1 MLVAV
6 QRAMGVAACTLL
18 LLIVTTCNV
27 DKLTNSQ
34 PPVATLAVAPGK
46 LSQTAAV
53 GSMALRLDSVALANA
68 GDGGGPLSWSAGSML
83 GSAWLSLTP
92 KNGATP
98 AWLRVQLD
106 PTGLTPGAYHDTVV
120 VSAGNATHS
129 PAAVPVDFVVH
140 PCVAAAITPDA
151 LLTDSLTRQ
160 SCGAPHRAGSFAQLY
175 SFTGRAG
182 DSVSVLMAAPALDG
196 YVVLDSSTA
205 GTAPALAE
213 NDRCA
218 TSGDAC
224 LRYELLRVGG
234 TYTIEATS
242 AAAGATGAYTLSV
255 SRPRAPAAPGSVAQ
269 LRSDSTTAVPLG
281 SVTDEPTVVVRGV
294 VTDPDIAD
302 TLRLQVEVQPV
313 GTAFTDLP
321 TAASD
326 PVASGQ
332 PAVVALT
339 GLADDAAYHW
349 QARALDQTGRSSA
362 WVPFGSNAETV
373 ADFVTAVPQP
383 PAAPGALAQFQ
394 SDGVASIA
402 VGGTA
407 KGRSVVFKATATD
420 PNAAD
425 QLRLDVEVEP
435 LGTAF
440 SGVPSGSGASV
451 ANGATATATVAGL
464 NDNVSYH
471 WQARAVDQ
479 TGRAGP
485 WAAFGGNAETVSDFR
500 VAVTVTQLAF
510 TVPPSTTAAGA
521 AITPA
526 VQVTAQDA
534 LGATVVSFTGDVTV
548 TLATNPAGG
557 TLGGTTTLPAV
568 NGVATFANLTI
579 ERVGQGYT
587 LRASTGA
594 LSQTSAP
601 FEITTAAAGKLAMVT
616 QPSAAAQSGVA
627 FSTQPAV
634 QVQDPSGN
642 PVADPNVVVTAVI
655 ASGPSGATLA
665 SASATTS
672 SSGRATFSG
681 LAISGP
687 TGSYTLSFVA
697 SGLAPV
703 SSNGITLAAG
713 PASALAIVT
722 QPSASVQSGSAFPQ
736 QPVLQLHDAA
746 GNAVHRSGVAVT
758 AALASGGPALSGA
771 NPIATNNSGT
781 ATFTNLTITGIAGA
795 RTLSFTAPQ
804 LGTVTSTT
812 VTVTAGPATQIAIN
826 GGDKQT
832 APVGGTV
839 PIQPSVIVKD
849 GGGNPVGG
857 VTVTFAVAPGSGSIT
872 GASQTTNA
880 SGIASV
886 GSWTLGTTA
895 GTNTL
900 TATASGLTGSP
911 VTFTATGTAGGA
923 GSIALSAGDN
933 QTATVNTAVATAPA
947 VIVRD
952 QFNNPVAGVAV
963 VFAVGSGSGT
973 SSITGADQT
982 TNASGIATVGS
993 WTLGRTTGGYT
1004 LTASS
1009 AGLTGSPVT
1018 FTATARAAAPASI
1031 AVSAGNNQSAP
1042 AGSAVPTPPAV
1053 VLRDQFDNPVAG
1065 VAVTF
1070 AVAAGG
1076 GSVNPTT
1083 PVTTGAD
1090 GIAAVTS
1097 WTLGTTAGT
1106 NRLTATAS
1114 GSGITGNPL
1123 SFTATGT
1130 AGAAARLA
1138 MATQPSGTVQ
1148 SGVIFPQQPVVQ
1160 LEDASGNPV
1169 SQSGTTVTAA
1179 IASGGGT
1186 LGGTATATTNS
1197 AGTAVFTNLSII
1209 GTVGPRTLGFSA
1221 TGFTGVTSAT
1231 VDVTAGAATQIAV
1244 NAGDQQTATTGT
1256 AVAVPPSVI
1265 VKDASGN
1272 PVQGVAVTFAEAGG
1286 GGSITGANQI
1296 TNASGIATVGSWT
1309 LGMTA
1314 GTNTLTA
1321 TAPGLTGSPVTFTAT
1336 GAPGAPA
1343 HLTKFSGDGLTGQVG
1358 TTLGTPHT
1366 VLVTDANSNPVP
1378 NVTVSWAAASGGGS
1392 VNPTTSQTDV
1402 NGHASTIRTLGAT
1415 PGTQTT
1421 TAGAAGLTPVT
1432 FTITATVAG
1441 ATQMTLN
1448 GGDRQTGVVGS
1459 TLPTTLSVRVADQF
1473 NNPVAGVQISWSVV
1487 DGGGSVNPAITTS
1500 NTSGIAS
1507 TSWTLGT
1514 RMTPTDSTQV
1524 VQATGVGSP
1533 VNFTGFTVPGPV
1545 SASQTTV
1552 VASPA
1557 TITASTG
1564 SSASTIT
1571 VTARDPYGNVIRGK
1585 TVVLAATGTGN
1596 ALVQPS
1602 PDTTIASG
1610 VASGTLSST
1619 VAQGK
1624 TVSAT
1629 VAGTAITQQATV
1641 TVSPAAAASL
1651 DFIVQPSNVAAGVA
1665 IAPPIQVEVR
1675 DQFQNRATAATP
1687 GIMLALNP
1695 NPGSATLGGTLPR
1708 TAVNGVATFDDI
1720 TVDRAAN
1727 GYQLVASS
1735 APLTATTSALFNVTT
1750 APATSIAINAGNN
1763 QTATVGTAVATPPS
1777 VLVRDQFNNP
1787 VAGVPVTFAAG
1798 PGGSTVSPT
1807 TPVTTNASGIAAVTS
1822 WTLGHTAGTNTLTA
1836 SATGLT
1842 GSPVTFSA
1850 SGTAGPATQIALNA
1864 GNSQTAP
1871 AGTAVATPPSVL
1883 VRDQFNNPVAG
1894 VAVTFAPASGSGT
1907 VNPTTPV
1914 TTDASGVA
1922 AVSSWTLGTTP
1933 GTNTLTATAS
1943 GLSGSPVTFT
1953 ATGTTG
1959 AATQIAIKGGNGQ
1972 TATVATAVATPPS
1985 VIVRDQ
1991 FNNPVAGV
1999 AVTFAVASGNGSVD
2013 PTTAVTTNGSG
2024 IAAVT
2029 SWTLGPSAGTNT
2041 LTATAP
2047 GLTGSPVTFTATG
2060 TAGSASSIA
2069 LHAGDNQSAPAG
2081 TAVAT
2086 PPAALVR
2093 DQHGNPVQGVS
2104 VTFAVASGGGSV
2116 NPTSPVATG
2125 LDGIAAATSWTL
2137 GPTEGTNTLTASSA
2151 GLTGSP
2157 VTFTATGTPGA
2168 AARLALTT
2176 PPSSTAQ
2183 NGVPFAQQPVLQVQD
2198 ANGNPINQSGTT
2210 VTASIASGPSGA
2222 TLGNATATTGSN
2234 GAASFSGL
2242 RLSGTAGSYTLRFEA
2257 SGLATATSGTI
2268 SLSAGAVASLGVNGG
2283 NNQTATAGTAVA
2295 TPPSVLARDASGNPV
2310 AGVSVTFA
2318 VATGGGSVEPTAP
2331 VVTGANGVAAAT
2343 SWTLGATA
2351 GSNTLTA
2358 TAAGSGISGNPVT
2371 FTATGTA
2378 GAAARLSISTEPS
2391 STAQSGVSLA
2401 QQPVIQ
2407 LRDANGNPVSQVG
2420 VSVTVA
2426 IASGPSGSTLGG
2438 TTSATTN
2445 ATGTASFSDV
2455 AIAGPVG
2462 SYTLGFSA
2470 TGFTGVA
2477 SGAIAVSAGPAAAI
2491 AVDAGNDQ
2499 SAPAGSAV
2507 ATPPSV
2513 IVRDASGNPVAG
2525 ISVTFA
2531 VASGGGSV
2539 NPTSPVPT
2547 GANGVAAATS
2557 WTLGSAAGANT
2568 LTAAAAGSGI
2578 SGNPVTFTA
2587 TGTAGAA
2594 ARLSITTQPSSAGQS
2609 GAPLAQQPVLQLQD
2623 AGGNP
2628 VGEAGVVVTATVASG
2643 PAGAA
2648 LANASATTNASGV
2661 ASFGGLT
2668 LTGTVGSYTLSF
2680 GASPL
2685 TPATSGT
2692 ITLSAGAAATIAVG
2706 AGNDQSAVAGT
2717 AVAIPPAAVV
2727 KDASG
2732 NPVSGVS
2739 VSFAVATG
2747 NGTVDPTTPVI
2758 TGTDGVAAV
2767 RSWTLGP
2774 TAGAN
2779 TLTATAPGLT
2789 GSPVTFTATATV
2801 GAPASLTKS
2810 SGDNLSG
2817 QVGSTLA
2824 TPHEVLVTDARGNP
2838 VSGVR
2843 VDWQAA
2849 TGGGSV
2855 NPTSSTTDVNGHA
2868 TTTRTLGV
2876 VPGTQT
2882 TTATATLSGGPATV
2896 TFTITAT
2903 IAGASRMTKTG
2914 GDLQKD
2920 TVGATLPVPLS
2931 VKVTDDFNNP
2941 VANVTVSW
2949 TVIDGGGSVAPTTVS
2964 TDANGLAS
2972 TQWTL
2977 GTRMTATDSTQ
2988 AVQATGVGSPL
2999 NFLATSR
3006 PGAVSA
3012 SRTTVTASQ
3021 STISASSGGSAATI
3035 TVTALDGF
3043 GNPIGGKTVT
3053 LTATGNG
3060 NTLTQPAGPTNT
3072 SGVAS
3077 GTLSST
3083 VAEAKTVS
3091 ATVGGT
3097 AIAQQATVTV
3107 NPATA
3112 AKLVFLVPPGNATA
3126 GAVITPPPE
3135 VEIRDQFDN
3144 RVSSAT
3150 NGVTM
3155 ALGANPAGAILSGVG
3170 PVAAVSGVATFSNLS
3185 VDRAGTGYTLVASA
3199 SGLSPATSTAFNVAA
3214 GAVSAAQ
3221 SSVTAAPVT
3230 VAAGQTTTITVTAR
3244 DAAGDPVS
3252 GATVVLAATGDG
3264 NNLSQPAAAT
3274 NGSGVATGTL
3284 SSTRAETKTVSA
3296 TINGI
3301 GITQTASVTV
3311 TAGPA
3316 AEIAVNAGNNQSATV
3331 GTAVATPPAVIVH
3344 DASGNPVAGLAVT
3357 FHVASGSGT
3366 ADPTT
3371 PVTTNGSG
3379 IAALTS
3385 WTLGPTAGTNTLTA
3399 TAAGSGI
3406 SGNPVTFTAD
3416 GTAGAAGRVAFTTA
3430 PSGTAQNGVALA
3442 QQPVLQLED
3451 ANGNPVSQSGVVVTA
3466 TVSPAGATP

>member
-1 MLVAV
+1 
-6 QRAMGVAACTLL
+6 MGVAACTLL
-18 LLIVTTCNV
+18 LLIVSTCNV

-34 PPVATLAVAPGK
+34 TPVATLAVAPGK

-218 TSGDAC
+218 TSGEAC

-339 GLADDAAYHW
+339 GLGDDAAYHW

-451 ANGATATATVAGL
+451 ANGTTATATVAGL

-548 TLATNPAGG
+548 ALATNPAGG
-557 TLGGTTTLPAV
+557 TLGGTTTLAAV

-594 LSQTSAP
+594 LSQTSPP
-601 FEITTAAAGKLAMVT
+601 FEITTAAAGKLGMVT

-627 FSTQPAV
+627 FATQPAV

-672 SSGRATFSG
+672 ASGGATFSG

-746 GNAVHRSGVAVT
+746 GNAVHQSSVAVT

-771 NPIATNNSGT
+771 N
-781 ATFTNLTITGIAGA
+781 
-795 RTLSFTAPQ
+795 
-804 LGTVTSTT
+804 
-812 VTVTAGPATQIAIN
+812 
-826 GGDKQT
+826 
-832 APVGGTV
+832 

-1053 VLRDQFDNPVAG
+1053 VLRDQFDNAVPG

-1070 AVAAGG
+1070 AVAAGS

-1097 WTLGTTAGT
+1097 WTLGTTAGA

-1169 SQSGTTVTAA
+1169 SQGGTTVTAA

-1186 LGGTATATTNS
+1186 LGGTATATTNA

-1358 TTLGTPHT
+1358 TTLSTPHT

-1441 ATQMTLN
+1441 ATQMTLS

-1459 TLPTTLSVRVADQF
+1459 TLPTALSVRVADQF

-1571 VTARDPYGNVIRGK
+1571 VTGRDQYGNVIRGK

-1610 VASGTLSST
+1610 VATGTLSST

-1651 DFIVQPSNVAAGVA
+1651 DFLVQPSNVAAGVA

-1822 WTLGHTAGTNTLTA
+1822 WTLGHTAGPNTLTA

-1850 SGTAGPATQIALNA
+1850 SGTAGPATQIVLNA

-1922 AVSSWTLGTTP
+1922 AVSAWTLGSAP

-1953 ATGTTG
+1953 ATGTAG
-1959 AATQIAIKGGNGQ
+1959 SATQIAINGGNGQ
-1972 TATVATAVATPPS
+1972 IATVGTAVATPPS

-1991 FNNPVAGV
+1991 FNNPVSGV
-1999 AVTFAVASGNGSVD
+1999 AVTFAVASGNGTVD

-2086 PPAALVR
+2086 PPAVLVR

-2104 VTFAVASGGGSV
+2104 VTFAVALGGGSV

-2125 LDGIAAATSWTL
+2125 PDGIAAATSWTL
-2137 GPTEGTNTLTASSA
+2137 GPTEGTNTLTASS
-2151 GLTGSP
+2151 
-2157 VTFTATGTPGA
+2157 
-2168 AARLALTT
+2168 
-2176 PPSSTAQ
+2176 
-2183 NGVPFAQQPVLQVQD
+2183 
-2198 ANGNPINQSGTT
+2198 
-2210 VTASIASGPSGA
+2210 
-2222 TLGNATATTGSN
+2222 
-2234 GAASFSGL
+2234 
-2242 RLSGTAGSYTLRFEA
+2242 
-2257 SGLATATSGTI
+2257 
-2268 SLSAGAVASLGVNGG
+2268 
-2283 NNQTATAGTAVA
+2283 
-2295 TPPSVLARDASGNPV
+2295 
-2310 AGVSVTFA
+2310 
-2318 VATGGGSVEPTAP
+2318 
-2331 VVTGANGVAAAT
+2331 
-2343 SWTLGATA
+2343 
-2351 GSNTLTA
+2351 
-2358 TAAGSGISGNPVT
+2358 
-2371 FTATGTA
+2371 
-2378 GAAARLSISTEPS
+2378 
-2391 STAQSGVSLA
+2391 
-2401 QQPVIQ
+2401 
-2407 LRDANGNPVSQVG
+2407 
-2420 VSVTVA
+2420 
-2426 IASGPSGSTLGG
+2426 
-2438 TTSATTN
+2438 
-2445 ATGTASFSDV
+2445 
-2455 AIAGPVG
+2455 
-2462 SYTLGFSA
+2462 
-2470 TGFTGVA
+2470 
-2477 SGAIAVSAGPAAAI
+2477 
-2491 AVDAGNDQ
+2491 
-2499 SAPAGSAV
+2499 
-2507 ATPPSV
+2507 
-2513 IVRDASGNPVAG
+2513 
-2525 ISVTFA
+2525 
-2531 VASGGGSV
+2531 
-2539 NPTSPVPT
+2539 
-2547 GANGVAAATS
+2547 
-2557 WTLGSAAGANT
+2557 
-2568 LTAAAAGSGI
+2568 
-2578 SGNPVTFTA
+2578 
-2587 TGTAGAA
+2587 
-2594 ARLSITTQPSSAGQS
+2594 
-2609 GAPLAQQPVLQLQD
+2609 
-2623 AGGNP
+2623 
-2628 VGEAGVVVTATVASG
+2628 
-2643 PAGAA
+2643 
-2648 LANASATTNASGV
+2648 
-2661 ASFGGLT
+2661 
-2668 LTGTVGSYTLSF
+2668 
-2680 GASPL
+2680 
-2685 TPATSGT
+2685 
-2692 ITLSAGAAATIAVG
+2692 
-2706 AGNDQSAVAGT
+2706 
-2717 AVAIPPAAVV
+2717 
-2727 KDASG
+2727 
-2732 NPVSGVS
+2732 
-2739 VSFAVATG
+2739 
-2747 NGTVDPTTPVI
+2747 
-2758 TGTDGVAAV
+2758 
-2767 RSWTLGP
+2767 
-2774 TAGAN
+2774 
-2779 TLTATAPGLT
+2779 PGLT
-2789 GSPVTFTATATV
+2789 GRSEERRV
-2801 GAPASLTKS
+2801 GK
-2810 SGDNLSG
+2810 
-2817 QVGSTLA
+2817 
-2824 TPHEVLVTDARGNP
+2824 ECF
-2838 VSGVR
+2838 
-2843 VDWQAA
+2843 
-2849 TGGGSV
+2849 
-2855 NPTSSTTDVNGHA
+2855 
-2868 TTTRTLGV
+2868 
-2876 VPGTQT
+2876 VPC
-2882 TTATATLSGGPATV
+2882 
-2896 TFTITAT
+2896 
-2903 IAGASRMTKTG
+2903 
-2914 GDLQKD
+2914 
-2920 TVGATLPVPLS
+2920 
-2931 VKVTDDFNNP
+2931 
-2941 VANVTVSW
+2941 
-2949 TVIDGGGSVAPTTVS
+2949 
-2964 TDANGLAS
+2964 
-2972 TQWTL
+2972 
-2977 GTRMTATDSTQ
+2977 
-2988 AVQATGVGSPL
+2988 
-2999 NFLATSR
+2999 
-3006 PGAVSA
+3006 
-3012 SRTTVTASQ
+3012 
-3021 STISASSGGSAATI
+3021 
-3035 TVTALDGF
+3035 
-3043 GNPIGGKTVT
+3043 
-3053 LTATGNG
+3053 
-3060 NTLTQPAGPTNT
+3060 
-3072 SGVAS
+3072 
-3077 GTLSST
+3077 
-3083 VAEAKTVS
+3083 
-3091 ATVGGT
+3091 
-3097 AIAQQATVTV
+3097 
-3107 NPATA
+3107 
-3112 AKLVFLVPPGNATA
+3112 
-3126 GAVITPPPE
+3126 
-3135 VEIRDQFDN
+3135 
-3144 RVSSAT
+3144 
-3150 NGVTM
+3150 
-3155 ALGANPAGAILSGVG
+3155 
-3170 PVAAVSGVATFSNLS
+3170 
-3185 VDRAGTGYTLVASA
+3185 
-3199 SGLSPATSTAFNVAA
+3199 
-3214 GAVSAAQ
+3214 
-3221 SSVTAAPVT
+3221 
-3230 VAAGQTTTITVTAR
+3230 
-3244 DAAGDPVS
+3244 
-3252 GATVVLAATGDG
+3252 
-3264 NNLSQPAAAT
+3264 
-3274 NGSGVATGTL
+3274 
-3284 SSTRAETKTVSA
+3284 
-3296 TINGI
+3296 
-3301 GITQTASVTV
+3301 
-3311 TAGPA
+3311 
-3316 AEIAVNAGNNQSATV
+3316 
-3331 GTAVATPPAVIVH
+3331 
-3344 DASGNPVAGLAVT
+3344 
-3357 FHVASGSGT
+3357 
-3366 ADPTT
+3366 
-3371 PVTTNGSG
+3371 
-3379 IAALTS
+3379 
-3385 WTLGPTAGTNTLTA
+3385 
-3399 TAAGSGI
+3399 
-3406 SGNPVTFTAD
+3406 
-3416 GTAGAAGRVAFTTA
+3416 
-3430 PSGTAQNGVALA
+3430 
-3442 QQPVLQLED
+3442 
-3451 ANGNPVSQSGVVVTA
+3451 
-3466 TVSPAGATP
+3466 

>member
-1 MLVAV
+1 
-6 QRAMGVAACTLL
+6 MGVAACTLL

-362 WVPFGSNAETV
+362 WVPFGGNAETV

-548 TLATNPAGG
+548 ALATNPAGG
-557 TLGGTTTLPAV
+557 TLGGTTTLAAV

-594 LSQTSAP
+594 LSQTSVP

-627 FSTQPAV
+627 FATQPAV
-634 QVQDPSGN
+634 QVQDASGN

-672 SSGRATFSG
+672 ASGGATFSG

-746 GNAVHRSGVAVT
+746 GNAVHQSSVAVT

-771 NPIATNNSGT
+771 NPIATTTSGT

-923 GSIALSAGDN
+923 GSIAVSAGDN

-1160 LEDASGNPV
+1160 LQDASGNPV

-1441 ATQMTLN
+1441 ATQMTLS

-1459 TLPTTLSVRVADQF
+1459 TLLTALSVRVADQF

-1487 DGGGSVNPAITTS
+1487 DGGG
-1500 NTSGIAS
+1500 
-1507 TSWTLGT
+1507 
-1514 RMTPTDSTQV
+1514 
-1524 VQATGVGSP
+1524 
-1533 VNFTGFTVPGPV
+1533 
-1545 SASQTTV
+1545 
-1552 VASPA
+1552 
-1557 TITASTG
+1557 
-1564 SSASTIT
+1564 
-1571 VTARDPYGNVIRGK
+1571 
-1585 TVVLAATGTGN
+1585 
-1596 ALVQPS
+1596 
-1602 PDTTIASG
+1602 
-1610 VASGTLSST
+1610 
-1619 VAQGK
+1619 
-1624 TVSAT
+1624 
-1629 VAGTAITQQATV
+1629 
-1641 TVSPAAAASL
+1641 
-1651 DFIVQPSNVAAGVA
+1651 
-1665 IAPPIQVEVR
+1665 
-1675 DQFQNRATAATP
+1675 
-1687 GIMLALNP
+1687 
-1695 NPGSATLGGTLPR
+1695 
-1708 TAVNGVATFDDI
+1708 
-1720 TVDRAAN
+1720 
-1727 GYQLVASS
+1727 
-1735 APLTATTSALFNVTT
+1735 
-1750 APATSIAINAGNN
+1750 
-1763 QTATVGTAVATPPS
+1763 
-1777 VLVRDQFNNP
+1777 
-1787 VAGVPVTFAAG
+1787 
-1798 PGGSTVSPT
+1798 
-1807 TPVTTNASGIAAVTS
+1807 
-1822 WTLGHTAGTNTLTA
+1822 
-1836 SATGLT
+1836 
-1842 GSPVTFSA
+1842 
-1850 SGTAGPATQIALNA
+1850 
-1864 GNSQTAP
+1864 
-1871 AGTAVATPPSVL
+1871 
-1883 VRDQFNNPVAG
+1883 
-1894 VAVTFAPASGSGT
+1894 
-1907 VNPTTPV
+1907 
-1914 TTDASGVA
+1914 
-1922 AVSSWTLGTTP
+1922 
-1933 GTNTLTATAS
+1933 
-1943 GLSGSPVTFT
+1943 
-1953 ATGTTG
+1953 
-1959 AATQIAIKGGNGQ
+1959 
-1972 TATVATAVATPPS
+1972 
-1985 VIVRDQ
+1985 
-1991 FNNPVAGV
+1991 
-1999 AVTFAVASGNGSVD
+1999 
-2013 PTTAVTTNGSG
+2013 
-2024 IAAVT
+2024 
-2029 SWTLGPSAGTNT
+2029 
-2041 LTATAP
+2041 
-2047 GLTGSPVTFTATG
+2047 
-2060 TAGSASSIA
+2060 
-2069 LHAGDNQSAPAG
+2069 
-2081 TAVAT
+2081 
-2086 PPAALVR
+2086 
-2093 DQHGNPVQGVS
+2093 
-2104 VTFAVASGGGSV
+2104 
-2116 NPTSPVATG
+2116 
-2125 LDGIAAATSWTL
+2125 
-2137 GPTEGTNTLTASSA
+2137 
-2151 GLTGSP
+2151 
-2157 VTFTATGTPGA
+2157 
-2168 AARLALTT
+2168 
-2176 PPSSTAQ
+2176 
-2183 NGVPFAQQPVLQVQD
+2183 
-2198 ANGNPINQSGTT
+2198 
-2210 VTASIASGPSGA
+2210 
-2222 TLGNATATTGSN
+2222 
-2234 GAASFSGL
+2234 
-2242 RLSGTAGSYTLRFEA
+2242 
-2257 SGLATATSGTI
+2257 
-2268 SLSAGAVASLGVNGG
+2268 
-2283 NNQTATAGTAVA
+2283 
-2295 TPPSVLARDASGNPV
+2295 
-2310 AGVSVTFA
+2310 
-2318 VATGGGSVEPTAP
+2318 
-2331 VVTGANGVAAAT
+2331 
-2343 SWTLGATA
+2343 
-2351 GSNTLTA
+2351 
-2358 TAAGSGISGNPVT
+2358 
-2371 FTATGTA
+2371 
-2378 GAAARLSISTEPS
+2378 
-2391 STAQSGVSLA
+2391 
-2401 QQPVIQ
+2401 
-2407 LRDANGNPVSQVG
+2407 
-2420 VSVTVA
+2420 
-2426 IASGPSGSTLGG
+2426 
-2438 TTSATTN
+2438 
-2445 ATGTASFSDV
+2445 
-2455 AIAGPVG
+2455 
-2462 SYTLGFSA
+2462 
-2470 TGFTGVA
+2470 
-2477 SGAIAVSAGPAAAI
+2477 
-2491 AVDAGNDQ
+2491 
-2499 SAPAGSAV
+2499 
-2507 ATPPSV
+2507 
-2513 IVRDASGNPVAG
+2513 
-2525 ISVTFA
+2525 
-2531 VASGGGSV
+2531 
-2539 NPTSPVPT
+2539 
-2547 GANGVAAATS
+2547 
-2557 WTLGSAAGANT
+2557 
-2568 LTAAAAGSGI
+2568 
-2578 SGNPVTFTA
+2578 
-2587 TGTAGAA
+2587 
-2594 ARLSITTQPSSAGQS
+2594 
-2609 GAPLAQQPVLQLQD
+2609 
-2623 AGGNP
+2623 
-2628 VGEAGVVVTATVASG
+2628 
-2643 PAGAA
+2643 
-2648 LANASATTNASGV
+2648 
-2661 ASFGGLT
+2661 
-2668 LTGTVGSYTLSF
+2668 
-2680 GASPL
+2680 
-2685 TPATSGT
+2685 
-2692 ITLSAGAAATIAVG
+2692 
-2706 AGNDQSAVAGT
+2706 
-2717 AVAIPPAAVV
+2717 
-2727 KDASG
+2727 
-2732 NPVSGVS
+2732 
-2739 VSFAVATG
+2739 
-2747 NGTVDPTTPVI
+2747 
-2758 TGTDGVAAV
+2758 
-2767 RSWTLGP
+2767 
-2774 TAGAN
+2774 
-2779 TLTATAPGLT
+2779 
-2789 GSPVTFTATATV
+2789 
-2801 GAPASLTKS
+2801 
-2810 SGDNLSG
+2810 
-2817 QVGSTLA
+2817 
-2824 TPHEVLVTDARGNP
+2824 
-2838 VSGVR
+2838 
-2843 VDWQAA
+2843 
-2849 TGGGSV
+2849 
-2855 NPTSSTTDVNGHA
+2855 
-2868 TTTRTLGV
+2868 
-2876 VPGTQT
+2876 
-2882 TTATATLSGGPATV
+2882 
-2896 TFTITAT
+2896 
-2903 IAGASRMTKTG
+2903 
-2914 GDLQKD
+2914 
-2920 TVGATLPVPLS
+2920 
-2931 VKVTDDFNNP
+2931 
-2941 VANVTVSW
+2941 
-2949 TVIDGGGSVAPTTVS
+2949 
-2964 TDANGLAS
+2964 
-2972 TQWTL
+2972 
-2977 GTRMTATDSTQ
+2977 
-2988 AVQATGVGSPL
+2988 
-2999 NFLATSR
+2999 
-3006 PGAVSA
+3006 
-3012 SRTTVTASQ
+3012 
-3021 STISASSGGSAATI
+3021 
-3035 TVTALDGF
+3035 
-3043 GNPIGGKTVT
+3043 
-3053 LTATGNG
+3053 
-3060 NTLTQPAGPTNT
+3060 
-3072 SGVAS
+3072 
-3077 GTLSST
+3077 
-3083 VAEAKTVS
+3083 
-3091 ATVGGT
+3091 
-3097 AIAQQATVTV
+3097 
-3107 NPATA
+3107 
-3112 AKLVFLVPPGNATA
+3112 
-3126 GAVITPPPE
+3126 
-3135 VEIRDQFDN
+3135 
-3144 RVSSAT
+3144 
-3150 NGVTM
+3150 
-3155 ALGANPAGAILSGVG
+3155 
-3170 PVAAVSGVATFSNLS
+3170 
-3185 VDRAGTGYTLVASA
+3185 
-3199 SGLSPATSTAFNVAA
+3199 
-3214 GAVSAAQ
+3214 
-3221 SSVTAAPVT
+3221 
-3230 VAAGQTTTITVTAR
+3230 
-3244 DAAGDPVS
+3244 
-3252 GATVVLAATGDG
+3252 
-3264 NNLSQPAAAT
+3264 
-3274 NGSGVATGTL
+3274 
-3284 SSTRAETKTVSA
+3284 
-3296 TINGI
+3296 
-3301 GITQTASVTV
+3301 
-3311 TAGPA
+3311 
-3316 AEIAVNAGNNQSATV
+3316 
-3331 GTAVATPPAVIVH
+3331 
-3344 DASGNPVAGLAVT
+3344 
-3357 FHVASGSGT
+3357 
-3366 ADPTT
+3366 
-3371 PVTTNGSG
+3371 
-3379 IAALTS
+3379 
-3385 WTLGPTAGTNTLTA
+3385 
-3399 TAAGSGI
+3399 
-3406 SGNPVTFTAD
+3406 
-3416 GTAGAAGRVAFTTA
+3416 
-3430 PSGTAQNGVALA
+3430 
-3442 QQPVLQLED
+3442 
-3451 ANGNPVSQSGVVVTA
+3451 
-3466 TVSPAGATP
+3466 